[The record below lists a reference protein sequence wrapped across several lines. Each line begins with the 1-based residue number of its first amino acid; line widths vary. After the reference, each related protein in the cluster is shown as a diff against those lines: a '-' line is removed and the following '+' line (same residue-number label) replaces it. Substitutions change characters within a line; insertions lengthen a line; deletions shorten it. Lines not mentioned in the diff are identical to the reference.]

1 MPQFSTAFPI
11 AGATG
16 SSTSVTVDYL
26 LANPDVLAADV
37 VDIAAEEFWVTSFF
51 DMGLRTTNGSVLIE
65 TASSDIDTDLYPV
78 DDVERVTELVEN
90 PLIQG
95 SRLTVT
101 SIPIEEWG
109 AAFIVSERMKR
120 RGQLRAVTRLTTQ
133 LSNAMTRKMEQ
144 RGIAAL
150 DAALTAASR
159 VTPAPQPLATIN
171 AKTYDAKTNN
181 DWVLD
186 SFVIAQTGAAN
197 AQRGA
202 NYNTVVINN
211 NTKLKLGRALG
222 HTNVEAAFATIDL
235 KLETSVQVADGEAYI
250 GEAGQF
256 GGFAWE
262 LDPRVIV
269 GDYDR
274 TVKGYYVDGE
284 SAYVPYIDDV
294 TRVEKITTL

>member
-1 MPQFSTAFPI
+1 MPVFSTAYPL
-11 AGATG
+11 AGPSASNT
-16 SSTSVTVDYL
+16 TVTVDYL

-51 DMGLRTTNGSVLIE
+51 DMGLRTLNGSVLIE
-65 TASSDIDTDLYPV
+65 QAVSDIDTDLYPT
-78 DDVERVTELVEN
+78 DDVERTTDLTEN

-95 SRLTVT
+95 GRTTAT

-109 AAFIVSERMKR
+109 AAFIVSERMR
-120 RGQLRAVTRLTTQ
+120 RRNQLRPVTRLQTQ
-133 LSNAMTRKMEQ
+133 LANAMTRKMEQ

-159 VTPAPQPLATIN
+159 VTAAAQSLATIN

-186 SFVIAQTGAAN
+186 SFQVARTGAAN

-202 NYNTVVINN
+202 NYNTVVFNN
-211 NTKLKLGRALG
+211 NTLLKFGRALG
-222 HTNVEAAFATIDL
+222 FTNVTAAFNSIGLTP
-235 KLETSVQVADGEAYI
+235 KTSVQIADGVAYI

-262 LDPRVIV
+262 LDPQIIV

-274 TVKGYYVDGE
+274 SVKGYYVDGE

-294 TRVEKITTL
+294 QRVEKLTGL